1 MQNIDDFRTDVL
13 KEIGNIGSGN
23 FANSLSILL
32 DTDVG
37 VSIPNVQTLDA
48 NAAANLLGGPENIS
62 VGIFFEVQGDVT
74 GLIMLIINLELADK
88 LLIKFVNEGIS
99 EDGSFTGMQFS
110 ALSEIG
116 NILAYSYANS
126 ISSLLQMDIKLST
139 PRVCVD
145 MNGAIL
151 CIPSIQMAEFSD
163 KILLIETHFSNKT
176 IDSGAEIFLIP
187 DESSYNKIMAALGV

>member
-88 LLIKFVNEGIS
+88 LLIKFVN
-99 EDGSFTGMQFS
+99 
-110 ALSEIG
+110 
-116 NILAYSYANS
+116 
-126 ISSLLQMDIKLST
+126 
-139 PRVCVD
+139 
-145 MNGAIL
+145 
-151 CIPSIQMAEFSD
+151 
-163 KILLIETHFSNKT
+163 
-176 IDSGAEIFLIP
+176 
-187 DESSYNKIMAALGV
+187 